1 MTGLIKKDFYLSV
14 SMFKSYVL
22 VAAVFALL
30 TLAGIYDISFFV
42 TYMSVMC
49 IMIPVNLFAYDEQ
62 ARWDKYAAALPSGRA
77 GVVKARYFFTILV
90 CLGSLL
96 FALLLQLIVA
106 LVSGAQG
113 QERVDL
119 LLSGLF
125 PAAYGCFMNAILLP
139 LLFKFGSQKGRI
151 YLILALGVG
160 VGVIFGGLTGLKEM
174 GISLSEL
181 TLPLFVLPVVGLLA
195 LIPSYFLSRRIFFHK
210 DL

>member
-1 MTGLIKKDFYLSV
+1 MTGLVKKDLYLSL
-14 SMFKSYVL
+14 SMFKSYVA
-22 VAAVFALL
+22 VAAVFAAL
-30 TLAGIYDISFFV
+30 TAFGIYDISFFV
-42 TYMSVMC
+42 TYVSIMC

-77 GVVKARYFFTILV
+77 GVVKARYLLTILV
-90 CLGSLL
+90 CAGSLV
-96 FALLLQLIVA
+96 FSLLLQLIVA

-119 LLSGLF
+119 LLSGLL

-139 LLFKFGSQKGRI
+139 LLFKFGSQKGRL
-151 YLILALGVG
+151 YLVLALGVG

-174 GISLSEL
+174 GLSLSEL
-181 TLPLFVLPVVGLLA
+181 RLPLFVLPVVGLLA
-195 LIPSYFLSRRIFFHK
+195 LIPSYLLSKRIFFHK

>member
-22 VAAVFALL
+22 VAAVFAPL

-77 GVVKARYFFTILV
+77 GVVKARYLFTILV

-195 LIPSYFLSRRIFFHK
+195 LIPSYLLSRRIFFHK

>member
-1 MTGLIKKDFYLSV
+1 MTGLVKKDLYLSL
-14 SMFKSYVL
+14 SMLKSYVL
-22 VAAVFALL
+22 VAVVFALL
-30 TLAGIYDISFFV
+30 TLTGIYDISFFV
-42 TYMSVMC
+42 TYLSVMC

-62 ARWDKYAAALPSGRA
+62 ARWDKYAAALPTGRA
-77 GVVKARYFFTILV
+77 GVVKARYLFTILI
-90 CLGSLL
+90 CLGSLA

-106 LVSGAQG
+106 LFTGARG
-113 QERVDL
+113 QARTDL
-119 LLSGLF
+119 LLSGLL
-125 PAAYGCFMNAILLP
+125 PTAYGCFMNAVLLP

-151 YLILALGVG
+151 YLLLALGVG

-181 TLPLFVLPVVGLLA
+181 TLPLFVLPVVGLLT

>member
-1 MTGLIKKDFYLSV
+1 MTGLVKKDLYLSL
-14 SMFKSYVL
+14 SMLKSYVL
-22 VAAVFALL
+22 VAAVFAAL
-30 TLAGIYDISFFV
+30 TLTGIYDISFFV
-42 TYMSVMC
+42 TYLSVMC

-77 GVVKARYFFTILV
+77 GVVKARYLFTILI

-106 LVSGAQG
+106 LFTGARG
-113 QERVDL
+113 QARTDL
-119 LLSGLF
+119 LLSGLL
-125 PAAYGCFMNAILLP
+125 PTAYGCFMNAVLLP

-151 YLILALGVG
+151 YLLLALGVG
-160 VGVIFGGLTGLKEM
+160 VGVICGGLTGLKEM

-181 TLPLFVLPVVGLLA
+181 TLPLFALPVVGLLT
-195 LIPSYFLSRRIFFHK
+195 LIPSYFISRRIFFHK

>member
-1 MTGLIKKDFYLSV
+1 MTGLVKKDLYLSL
-14 SMFKSYVL
+14 SMLKSYVL
-22 VAAVFALL
+22 VAVVFALL
-30 TLAGIYDISFFV
+30 TLTGIYDISFFV
-42 TYMSVMC
+42 TYLSVMC

-77 GVVKARYFFTILV
+77 GVVKARYLFTILI
-90 CLGSLL
+90 CLGSLA

-106 LVSGAQG
+106 LFTGARG
-113 QERVDL
+113 QARTDL
-119 LLSGLF
+119 LLSGLL
-125 PAAYGCFMNAILLP
+125 PTAYGCFMNAVLLP

-151 YLILALGVG
+151 YLLLALGVG

-181 TLPLFVLPVVGLLA
+181 TLPLFVLPVAGLLT
-195 LIPSYFLSRRIFFHK
+195 LIPSYFISRRIFFHK

>member
-1 MTGLIKKDFYLSV
+1 MTGLVKKDLYLSL
-14 SMFKSYVL
+14 SMLKSYVL
-22 VAAVFALL
+22 VAVVFALL
-30 TLAGIYDISFFV
+30 TLTGIYDISFFV
-42 TYMSVMC
+42 TYLSVMC

-77 GVVKARYFFTILV
+77 GVGEARDLFTILI
-90 CLGSLL
+90 CLGSLV
-96 FALLLQLIVA
+96 FALFLQPIVA
-106 LVSGAQG
+106 LFTGAQG
-113 QERVDL
+113 QARTDL
-119 LLSGLF
+119 LLSGLL
-125 PAAYGCFMNAILLP
+125 PTAYGCFMNAVLLP

-151 YLILALGVG
+151 YLLLALGVG

-181 TLPLFVLPVVGLLA
+181 TLPLFVLPVVGLLT

>member
-1 MTGLIKKDFYLSV
+1 MTGLVKKDFYLSL
-14 SMFKSYVL
+14 SMLKSYVL
-22 VAAVFALL
+22 VAAVFAVL
-30 TLAGIYDISFFV
+30 TLTGIYDISFFV
-42 TYMSVMC
+42 TYLSVMC

-62 ARWDKYAAALPSGRA
+62 ARWDKYAASLPSGR
-77 GVVKARYFFTILV
+77 GGMVKARYLFTILI
-90 CLGSLL
+90 CLGSLA

-106 LVSGAQG
+106 LFTGARG
-113 QERVDL
+113 QERTDL
-119 LLSGLF
+119 LLSGLL
-125 PAAYGCFMNAILLP
+125 PTAYGCFMNAVLLP

-151 YLILALGVG
+151 YLLLALGVG

-195 LIPSYFLSRRIFFHK
+195 LIPSYFLSRRIFFHQ

>member
-77 GVVKARYFFTILV
+77 GVVKARYLFTILV

-195 LIPSYFLSRRIFFHK
+195 LIPSYLLSRHIFFHK

>member
-14 SMFKSYVL
+14 SMFRSYVL

-30 TLAGIYDISFFV
+30 TLAGIYEISFFV

-77 GVVKARYFFTILV
+77 GVVKARYLFTILV

-125 PAAYGCFMNAILLP
+125 PAAYGCFVNAILLP

-195 LIPSYFLSRRIFFHK
+195 LIPSYLLSRRIFFHK

>member
-77 GVVKARYFFTILV
+77 GVVKARYLFTILV

-195 LIPSYFLSRRIFFHK
+195 LIPSYLLSRRIFFHK

>member
-1 MTGLIKKDFYLSV
+1 MTGLVKKDLYLSL
-14 SMFKSYVL
+14 SMLKSYVL
-22 VAAVFALL
+22 VAVVFALL
-30 TLAGIYDISFFV
+30 TLTGIYDISFFV
-42 TYMSVMC
+42 TYLSVMC

-77 GVVKARYFFTILV
+77 GVVKARYLFTILI
-90 CLGSLL
+90 CLVSLL
-96 FALLLQLIVA
+96 FALLLQLMVA
-106 LVSGAQG
+106 LFTGAQG
-113 QERVDL
+113 QERADL
-119 LLSGLF
+119 LLSGLL
-125 PAAYGCFMNAILLP
+125 PAAYGCFMNAVLLP
-139 LLFKFGSQKGRI
+139 LLFKFGSQKGRL

-195 LIPSYFLSRRIFFHK
+195 LLPSYFLSRRIFFHK

>member
-1 MTGLIKKDFYLSV
+1 MTGLVKKDFYLSL
-14 SMFKSYVL
+14 SMLKSYVL
-22 VAAVFALL
+22 VAAGFAVL
-30 TLAGIYDISFFV
+30 TLTGIYDISFFV
-42 TYMSVMC
+42 TYLSVMC

-62 ARWDKYAAALPSGRA
+62 ARWDKYAASLPSGRT
-77 GVVKARYFFTILV
+77 GMVKARYIFTILI
-90 CLGSLL
+90 CLGSLA

-106 LVSGAQG
+106 LFTGARG
-113 QERVDL
+113 QERTDL
-119 LLSGLF
+119 LLSGLL
-125 PAAYGCFMNAILLP
+125 PTAYGCFMNAVLLP

-151 YLILALGVG
+151 YLLLALGVG

>member
-1 MTGLIKKDFYLSV
+1 MTGLVKKDLYLSL
-14 SMFKSYVL
+14 SMLKSYVL
-22 VAAVFALL
+22 VAAVFAAL
-30 TLAGIYDISFFV
+30 TLTGIYDTSFFV
-42 TYMSVMC
+42 TYLSVMC

-77 GVVKARYFFTILV
+77 GVVGARYLFTILI

-106 LVSGAQG
+106 LFTGARG
-113 QERVDL
+113 QARTDL
-119 LLSGLF
+119 LLSGLL
-125 PAAYGCFMNAILLP
+125 PTAYGCFMNAVLLP

-151 YLILALGVG
+151 YLLLALGVG

-181 TLPLFVLPVVGLLA
+181 TLPLFVLPVVGLLT

>member
-1 MTGLIKKDFYLSV
+1 MTGLVKKDFYLSV

-22 VAAVFALL
+22 VAAVFAAL
-30 TLAGIYDISFFV
+30 TAFGIYDISFFV
-42 TYMSVMC
+42 TYVSVMC

-77 GVVKARYFFTILV
+77 GVVKARYLFTVLV
-90 CLGSLL
+90 CAGSLV
-96 FALLLQLIVA
+96 FTLLLQLVA
-106 LVSGAQG
+106 ALFSGAQG
-113 QERVDL
+113 QDRVDL
-119 LLSGLF
+119 LLSGLL

-160 VGVIFGGLTGLKEM
+160 VGGIFGGLTALREM
-174 GISLSEL
+174 GVSLSAL
-181 TLPLFVLPVVGLLA
+181 SFPLFVLPVVGLASLF
-195 LIPSYFLSRRIFFHK
+195 PSYLLSRHILFHK

>member
-1 MTGLIKKDFYLSV
+1 MTGLVKKDFYLSL
-14 SMFKSYVL
+14 SMLKSYVL
-22 VAAVFALL
+22 VAAVFAVL
-30 TLAGIYDISFFV
+30 TLTGIYDISFFV
-42 TYMSVMC
+42 TYLSVMC

-62 ARWDKYAAALPSGRA
+62 ARWDKYAASLPSGR
-77 GVVKARYFFTILV
+77 GGMVKARYLFTILI
-90 CLGSLL
+90 CLGSLA

-106 LVSGAQG
+106 LFTGARG
-113 QERVDL
+113 QERTDL
-119 LLSGLF
+119 LLSGLL
-125 PAAYGCFMNAILLP
+125 PTAYGCFMNAVLLP

-151 YLILALGVG
+151 YLLLALGVG

>member
-1 MTGLIKKDFYLSV
+1 MTGLVKKDLYLSL
-14 SMFKSYVL
+14 SMLKSYVL
-22 VAAVFALL
+22 VAAVFAAL
-30 TLAGIYDISFFV
+30 TLTGIYDTSFFV
-42 TYMSVMC
+42 TYLSVMC

-77 GVVKARYFFTILV
+77 GLVGARYLFTVLV
-90 CLGSLL
+90 CLGSLV

-106 LVSGAQG
+106 IFTGARG
-113 QERVDL
+113 QARTDL
-119 LLSGLF
+119 LLSGLL
-125 PAAYGCFMNAILLP
+125 PAVYGCFMNAVLLP

-151 YLILALGVG
+151 YLLLALGVG

-181 TLPLFVLPVVGLLA
+181 TLPLFVLPVAGLLT

>member
-1 MTGLIKKDFYLSV
+1 MMGLIKKDVYLSL
-14 SMFKSYVL
+14 SMLKSYVV

-30 TLAGIYDISFFV
+30 TMTGIYDISFFV
-42 TYMSVMC
+42 TYLSVMC

-62 ARWDKYAAALPSGRA
+62 ARWDKYAAALPAGRA
-77 GVVKARYFFTILV
+77 GMVKARYLFTILICFGTLV
-90 CLGSLL
+90 

-106 LVSGAQG
+106 LFTGVQG
-113 QERVDL
+113 QERTDL
-119 LLSGLF
+119 LLSGLL
-125 PAAYGCFMNAILLP
+125 PTAYGIFMNAVLLP

-174 GISLSEL
+174 GIPLSEL
-181 TLPLFVLPVVGLLA
+181 TLPLFVLPAAGLLA
-195 LIPSYFLSRRIFFHK
+195 LLPSYLISKRIFFHK

>member
-1 MTGLIKKDFYLSV
+1 MTGLVKKDLYLSL
-14 SMFKSYVL
+14 SMLKSYVL
-22 VAAVFALL
+22 VAAVFAAL
-30 TLAGIYDISFFV
+30 TLTGIYDTSFFV
-42 TYMSVMC
+42 TYLSVMC

-77 GVVKARYFFTILV
+77 GVVGARYLFTILI

-106 LVSGAQG
+106 LFTGARG
-113 QERVDL
+113 QARTDL
-119 LLSGLF
+119 LLSGLL
-125 PAAYGCFMNAILLP
+125 PTAYGCFMNAVLLP

-151 YLILALGVG
+151 YLLLALGVG

-174 GISLSEL
+174 GIFLSEL
-181 TLPLFVLPVVGLLA
+181 TLPLFVLPVVGLLT

>member
-14 SMFKSYVL
+14 SMFRSYVL

-77 GVVKARYFFTILV
+77 GVVKARYLFTILV

-174 GISLSEL
+174 GLSLSEVS
-181 TLPLFVLPVVGLLA
+181 LPLTILPIVGLLA
-195 LIPSYFLSRRIFFHK
+195 LIPSYLLSRRIFFHK

>member
-1 MTGLIKKDFYLSV
+1 MTGLVKKDLYLSL
-14 SMFKSYVL
+14 SMFKSYVV
-22 VAAVFALL
+22 VAAVFAALN
-30 TLAGIYDISFFV
+30 AFGIYDISFFV
-42 TYMSVMC
+42 TYVSVMC

-77 GVVKARYFFTILV
+77 GVVKARYLLTILV
-90 CLGSLL
+90 CAGSLV
-96 FALLLQLIVA
+96 FSLLLQLIVA

-119 LLSGLF
+119 LLSGLL

-139 LLFKFGSQKGRI
+139 LLFRFGSQKARL
-151 YLILALGVG
+151 YLILVLGVG

-174 GISLSEL
+174 GLSLSAL
-181 TLPLFVLPVVGLLA
+181 RFPLFVLPVVGLLA
-195 LIPSYFLSRRIFFHK
+195 LIPSYLFSKRIFFHK

>member
-1 MTGLIKKDFYLSV
+1 MTGLVKKDLYLSL
-14 SMFKSYVL
+14 SMLKSYVL
-22 VAAVFALL
+22 VAAVFAAL
-30 TLAGIYDISFFV
+30 TLTGIYDISFFV
-42 TYMSVMC
+42 TYLSVMC

-77 GVVKARYFFTILV
+77 GVVKARYLFTILI

-106 LVSGAQG
+106 LFTGARG
-113 QERVDL
+113 QARTDL
-119 LLSGLF
+119 LLSGLL
-125 PAAYGCFMNAILLP
+125 PTAYGCFMNAVLLP

-151 YLILALGVG
+151 YLLLALGVG

-181 TLPLFVLPVVGLLA
+181 TLPLFALPVVGLLT
-195 LIPSYFLSRRIFFHK
+195 LIPSYFISRRIFFHK

>member
-1 MTGLIKKDFYLSV
+1 MTGLVKKDLYLSL
-14 SMFKSYVL
+14 SMLKSYVL
-22 VAAVFALL
+22 VAVVFALL
-30 TLAGIYDISFFV
+30 TLTGIYDISFFV
-42 TYMSVMC
+42 TYLSVMC

-77 GVVKARYFFTILV
+77 GVVKARYLFTILI

-106 LVSGAQG
+106 LFTGARG
-113 QERVDL
+113 QARTDL
-119 LLSGLF
+119 LLSGLL
-125 PAAYGCFMNAILLP
+125 PTAYGCFMNAVLLP

-151 YLILALGVG
+151 YLLLALGVG

-181 TLPLFVLPVVGLLA
+181 TLPLFVLPVVGLLT

>member
-1 MTGLIKKDFYLSV
+1 MTGLVKKDLYLSL
-14 SMFKSYVL
+14 SMFKSYVV
-22 VAAVFALL
+22 VAAVFAAL
-30 TLAGIYDISFFV
+30 TAFGIYDISFFV
-42 TYMSVMC
+42 TYVSVMC

-77 GVVKARYFFTILV
+77 GVVKARYLLTILV
-90 CLGSLL
+90 CAGSLV
-96 FALLLQLIVA
+96 FSLLLQLIVA

-119 LLSGLF
+119 LLSGLL

-139 LLFKFGSQKGRI
+139 LLFRFGSQKARL
-151 YLILALGVG
+151 YLILVLGVG

-174 GISLSEL
+174 GLSLSEVS
-181 TLPLFVLPVVGLLA
+181 LPLFVLPVVGLLA
-195 LIPSYFLSRRIFFHK
+195 LIPSYLFSKRIFFHK